1 MKTRARYE
9 DSVPRVVGRIEPFN
23 SPTRNG
29 MDHHCEWCLADEY
42 ACFEKHRMYSSD
54 AVFEHDLSEWAKTGR
69 VTSRGRYVSGPTST
83 EAKDGNPKD
92 GIGVQKLP
100 LSLVPPITVA
110 YGSLAHLNGALKY
123 GKWNWRK
130 TGVRASV
137 YIDALKRH
145 ISKWESGEELDED
158 GVPHLSSIIADTGII
173 LDSRA
178 CGKLQDDRPP
188 RVDTTGLFDRLT
200 PIVKALLER
209 HKDKA
214 PRHYTIDDSEQSS

>member
-1 MKTRARYE
+1 MKTRRYE
-9 DSVPRVVGRIEPFN
+9 DAPLCSREKPHGGPC
-23 SPTRNG
+23 NG
-29 MDHHCEWCLADEY
+29 FYAPACTPGTADE
-42 ACFEKHRMYSSD
+42 AEILELRE
-54 AVFEHDLSEWAKTGR
+54 AEALAAI
-69 VTSRGRYVSGPTST
+69 TSPES
-83 EAKDGNPKD
+83 KDGNPKD

-200 PIVKALLER
+200 PIVKQLLER

-214 PRHYTIDDSEQSS
+214 PKHYTIDDSEQSS